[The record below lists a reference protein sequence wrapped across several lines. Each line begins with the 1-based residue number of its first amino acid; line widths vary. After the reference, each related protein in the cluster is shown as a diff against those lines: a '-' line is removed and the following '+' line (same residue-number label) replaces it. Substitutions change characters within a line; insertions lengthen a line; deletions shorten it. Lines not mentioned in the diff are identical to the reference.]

1 MAKERITDVIY
12 QMALPLANS
21 HGLDIYEVEYKKEGS
36 DYVLRVIL
44 DTKPESETE
53 YVSINDCE
61 EVSRSLSDLLDEKD
75 PIKEAYMLEV
85 TSPGLDRPLKKE
97 EDFVRFKGKSVDIG
111 LYKAINGSKVISGEL
126 VSKQDGVIT
135 IILPDGSNYEIN
147 EDSVS
152 SVKLAVIF

>member
-1 MAKERITDVIY
+1 MAKEKLTDVILN
-12 QMALPLANS
+12 MALPLAES

-44 DTKPESETE
+44 DTKQDGEDK
-53 YVSINDCE
+53 YVSITDCE
-61 EVSRSLSDLLDEKD
+61 EVSRALSDLLDKDD

-97 EDFVRFKGKSVDIG
+97 EDFVRFKGSMVDIG
-111 LYKAINGSKVISGEL
+111 LYKAINKSKVISGEL
-126 VSKQDGVIT
+126 VGKQDGVIT
-135 IILPDGSNYEIN
+135 IVLPDGSNYEIN

>member
-1 MAKERITDVIY
+1 MAKEKLTDVIFN
-12 QMALPLANS
+12 MALPLAES

-44 DTKPESETE
+44 DTKQDGEQK

-61 EVSRSLSDLLDEKD
+61 EISRSLSDLLDSND

-85 TSPGLDRPLKKE
+85 TSPGLDRPLKKD
-97 EDFVRFKGKSVDIG
+97 EDFVRFKGNTVDIG
-111 LYKAINGSKVISGEL
+111 LYKAVNGSKVISGEL
-126 VSKQDGVIT
+126 VGKENGVIT
-135 IILPDGSNYEIN
+135 IVLPDGSNYEV
-147 EDSVS
+147 DQDAVS

>member
-1 MAKERITDVIY
+1 MAKEKLTDVIFN
-12 QMALPLANS
+12 MALPLAKS

-44 DTKPESETE
+44 DTKQDGEQK

-61 EVSRSLSDLLDEKD
+61 EISRSLSDLLDSND

-85 TSPGLDRPLKKE
+85 TSPGLDRPLKKD
-97 EDFVRFKGKSVDIG
+97 EDFVRFKGNTIDIG
-111 LYKAINGSKVISGEL
+111 LYKAVNGSKVISGEL
-126 VSKQDGVIT
+126 VGKENGVIT
-135 IILPDGSNYEIN
+135 IVLPDGSNYEV
-147 EDSVS
+147 DQDAVS

>member
-1 MAKERITDVIY
+1 MAKEKLTDVILN
-12 QMALPLANS
+12 MALPLAES

-44 DTKPESETE
+44 DTKQDGEEK
-53 YVSINDCE
+53 YVSITDCE
-61 EVSRSLSDLLDEKD
+61 EVSRALSDLLDKDD

-97 EDFVRFKGKSVDIG
+97 EDFVRFKGSMVDIG
-111 LYKAINGSKVISGEL
+111 LYKAINKSKVISGEL
-126 VSKQDGVIT
+126 VGKQDGVIT
-135 IILPDGSNYEIN
+135 IVLPDGSNYEIN